1 MSVSGAATPA
11 EPAELIDRRAVLSA
25 SSSVTGMTLFVA
37 SEAVFFAAFF
47 GIYASSYT
55 AASTWPPAN
64 VATPSLVLPSIGV
77 AVLLL
82 SGVCMAIG
90 LRTLHRPGY
99 PGTLAP
105 WLLSAGLGA
114 AAFTALTAA
123 GMVELDISIS
133 AGIYQTLFY
142 VLLGLEL
149 AHAVGGMALLGLV
162 GVRAWTGELALR
174 RDPVQAAAIYWY
186 FVVVLGV
193 AMYVVLYLGAI
204 R

>member
-1 MSVSGAATPA
+1 MTASGASPSAA
-11 EPAELIDRRAVLSA
+11 AELTDQRAVLSA

-47 GIYASSYT
+47 GVYASSYT
-55 AASTWPPAN
+55 GASTWPPAN
-64 VATPSLVLPSIGV
+64 VATPPLVLPSIGV
-77 AVLLL
+77 AVLLV

-99 PGTLAP
+99 PASLAP
-105 WLLSAGLGA
+105 WLVATGLGA

-123 GMVELDISIS
+123 GMVELDMNIG

-186 FVVVLGV
+186 FVVGLGV
-193 AMYVVLYLGAI
+193 AMYAVLYLGAI